1 MAVTKEQ
8 VKYIASL
15 AKLEI
20 DEKSLDAFT
29 EEMEQIIEFADSLNK
44 IDTDGIEP
52 TAHIQGIENV
62 LREDSEPVI
71 FDTQKLLAN
80 APQKAGSC
88 FSVPKVV
95 E

>member
-1 MAVTKEQ
+1 MAVTKDQ

-20 DEKSLDAFT
+20 PENQLDAFT
-29 EEMEQIIEFADSLNK
+29 KEMEQIIEFADSLNK
-44 IDTDGIEP
+44 IDTEGIEP

-62 LREDSEPVI
+62 LRADSEPQQ
-71 FDTQKLLAN
+71 FNTEELLKN
-80 APQKAGSC
+80 APQKVDSC

>member
-20 DEKSLDAFT
+20 EEKDLDAFT
-29 EEMEQIIEFADSLNK
+29 NEMEQIIEFADSLSA
-44 IDTDGIEP
+44 IDTDGIAP

-62 LREDSEPVI
+62 LRQDGEPVQ
-71 FDTQKLLAN
+71 FDTEKLLSN
-80 APQKAGSC
+80 APEKVDTC

>member
-20 DEKSLDAFT
+20 DEKDLDAFT
-29 EEMEQIIEFADSLNK
+29 KEMEQIIEFADSLNA
-44 IDTDGIEP
+44 IDTEGIAP

-62 LREDSEPVI
+62 LRADSEPVN
-71 FDTQKLLAN
+71 FDTEKLLSN
-80 APQKAGSC
+80 APEKVDTC

>member
-1 MAVTKEQ
+1 MAVTKDQ

-20 DEKSLDAFT
+20 PENQLDTFT
-29 EEMEQIIEFADSLNK
+29 KEMEQIIEFANSLNK
-44 IDTDGIEP
+44 IDTEGIEP

-62 LREDSEPVI
+62 LRVDREPI
-71 FDTQKLLAN
+71 KFDTEELLKN
-80 APQKAGSC
+80 APNKVDNC

>member
-15 AKLEI
+15 AKLTI
-20 DEKSLDAFT
+20 DEDQLDAFT
-29 EEMEQIIEFADSLNK
+29 MEMEQIITFADSLNK
-44 IDTDGIEP
+44 LDTEGIEP

-62 LREDSEPVI
+62 LREDAVAVQFSTE
-71 FDTQKLLAN
+71 DALSN
-80 APQKAGSC
+80 APEKVDMC

>member
-15 AKLEI
+15 AKLKI
-20 DEKSLDAFT
+20 DETDLDAFT
-29 EEMEQIIEFADSLNK
+29 KEMEQIIEFADLLNK
-44 IDTDGIEP
+44 IDTEGIKP
-52 TAHIQGIENV
+52 TAHIQEIENV
-62 LREDSEPVI
+62 LRQDAKPVQ
-71 FDTQKLLAN
+71 FDTDKLLSS
-80 APQKAGSC
+80 APDKVETY

>member
-1 MAVTKEQ
+1 MAVIKEQ

-15 AKLEI
+15 AKLKI
-20 DEKSLDAFT
+20 DEKDLDAFT
-29 EEMEQIIEFADSLNK
+29 KEMEQIIEFADSLNK

-62 LREDSEPVI
+62 LREDGEPVN
-71 FDTQKLLAN
+71 FETSKLLAN
-80 APQKAGSC
+80 APQKSDSC

>member
-8 VKYIASL
+8 VQYIASL
-15 AKLEI
+15 AKLKI
-20 DEKSLDAFT
+20 DEKDLDAFT
-29 EEMEQIIEFADSLNK
+29 KEMEQIIEFADSLNK
-44 IDTDGIEP
+44 IDTEGIEP

-62 LREDSEPVI
+62 LRADSEPVT
-71 FDTQKLLAN
+71 FGTEKLLAN
-80 APQKAGSC
+80 APEKVDTC

>member
-15 AKLEI
+15 AKLKI
-20 DEKSLDAFT
+20 AEKDLETFT
-29 EEMEQIIEFADSLNK
+29 KEMEQIIEFADSLNA
-44 IDTDGIEP
+44 IDTEGIKP

-62 LREDSEPVI
+62 LRQDSEPVKVN
-71 FDTQKLLAN
+71 TEKLLSN
-80 APQKAGSC
+80 APGKTDTC
-88 FSVPKVV
+88 FTVPKVV

>member
-20 DEKSLDAFT
+20 EEKDLDAFT
-29 EEMEQIIEFADSLNK
+29 KEMEQIIEFADSLNK
-44 IDTDGIEP
+44 IDTEGIEP

-62 LREDSEPVI
+62 LRKDSEPVT
-71 FDTQKLLAN
+71 FGTEKLLEN
-80 APQKAGSC
+80 APEKVDTC

>member
-1 MAVTKEQ
+1 MAVTKDQ

-20 DEKSLDAFT
+20 AESELDAFT
-29 EEMEQIIEFADSLNK
+29 KEMEQIIEFADSLNK
-44 IDTDGIEP
+44 IDTEGIEP
-52 TAHIQGIENV
+52 TVHIQGIENV
-62 LREDSEPVI
+62 LRKDSEPKS
-71 FDTQKLLAN
+71 FDTDELLKN
-80 APQKAGSC
+80 APEKADNC

>member
-1 MAVTKEQ
+1 MAVTKDQ
-8 VKYIASL
+8 VLYIASL

-20 DEKSLDAFT
+20 PDDQLDAFT
-29 EEMEQIIEFADSLNK
+29 KEMEQIIEFADSLNK
-44 IDTDGIEP
+44 IDTEGIEP

-62 LREDSEPVI
+62 LRADSEPVK
-71 FDTQKLLAN
+71 FDTNELLKN
-80 APQKAGSC
+80 APQKVDNC